1 MTTSSS
7 FDVIF
12 VGAGHNAMIAASY
25 LVKGGRSVCLLDQRS
40 AAGGW
45 VKSEELTL
53 PGFVHDTYSALHP
66 IFVGSPVF
74 AELGTELGRHGL
86 SYVQGGVSTGAS
98 LSDGRSAVVETDT
111 ELFSAELDRLGERQA
126 WTELL
131 AELSPHLDSLLPLLG
146 MDLDSAEA
154 EGLLDALQHD
164 TTSTLPSSA
173 LLAGSG
179 RELLESRFASEELIM
194 VVLPWLLH
202 IGIGP
207 DDAGGA
213 LWVALLLAI
222 LPMGNPAPLG
232 GSGRLA
238 DALHGLLVSHGAEI
252 RTGVEVDAILT
263 AGGRATGVRTAGGE
277 VLTAT
282 AGVVASTTPDRLYG
296 RLLAQAPGIPEA
308 TRMQARRYRYRR
320 GCFQI
325 NLALSARPR
334 FADSRLDGGGAIN
347 LGRGVRELVASV
359 RQADDGVLPANPSI
373 SWHEPTAVDPDR
385 APAGSAVVRLQ
396 VLDVPLRPTGDA
408 GDEITADN
416 GWTHSV
422 AERFADR
429 VIAQAAEHV
438 AGLEHMVLARHVT
451 SPADLAR
458 SNPNAG
464 PGDHAAGHNALSQSF
479 TQRPIPAHRGG
490 YATAVSDL
498 YLIGAATW
506 PGPGVSGSSG
516 RAVARRLLNQR

>member
-1 MTTSSS
+1 
-7 FDVIF
+7 
-12 VGAGHNAMIAASY
+12 
-25 LVKGGRSVCLLDQRS
+25 VCLLDQRS

-66 IFVGSPVF
+66 IFVGGPAF

-86 SYVQGGVSTGAS
+86 SYVQGSVSTGAS
-98 LSDGRSAVVETDT
+98 MPDGRSAVVETDT
-111 ELFSAELDRLGERQA
+111 ELFAAELDRLGERHA

-131 AELSPHLDSLLPLLG
+131 AQVSPHLSSLLPLLG

-154 EGLLDALQHD
+154 AGLLEALQHD

-173 LLAGSG
+173 LLTGSG
-179 RELLESRFASEELIM
+179 RELLESRFASEELIIA
-194 VVLPWLLH
+194 VLPWLLH

-213 LWVALLLAI
+213 LWVALLLAM
-222 LPMGNPAPLG
+222 LPLGNPAPLG

-238 DALHGLLVSHGAEI
+238 DALHGLLLSYGADI

-263 AGGRATGVRTAGGE
+263 TGGRATGVRTAGGE

-282 AGVVASTTPDRLYG
+282 EGVVASTTPDRLYG
-296 RLLAQAPGIPEA
+296 HLLAQSPGIPEA
-308 TRMQARRYRYRR
+308 TRMQANRYRYRR

-325 NLALSARPR
+325 NLALSGRPH

-359 RQADDGVLPANPSI
+359 RQADDGVLPAFPSI

-396 VLDVPLRPTGDA
+396 VLDVPLQPTGDA
-408 GDEITADN
+408 ADEITAGD
-416 GWTHSV
+416 GWTDSV
-422 AERFADR
+422 AEHFADR

-438 AGLEHMVLARHVT
+438 AGLEQMVLARHVT

-490 YATAVSDL
+490 YATAVPDL

-506 PGPGVSGSSG
+506 PGPAVSGSSG
-516 RAVARRLLNQR
+516 RAVARRLLNQA

>member
-1 MTTSSS
+1 ML
-7 FDVIF
+7 F
-12 VGAGHNAMIAASY
+12 
-25 LVKGGRSVCLLDQRS
+25 RS
-40 AAGGW
+40 
-45 VKSEELTL
+45 
-53 PGFVHDTYSALHP
+53 
-66 IFVGSPVF
+66 
-74 AELGTELGRHGL
+74 
-86 SYVQGGVSTGAS
+86 
-98 LSDGRSAVVETDT
+98 
-111 ELFSAELDRLGERQA
+111 
-126 WTELL
+126 
-131 AELSPHLDSLLPLLG
+131 
-146 MDLDSAEA
+146 
-154 EGLLDALQHD
+154 
-164 TTSTLPSSA
+164 
-173 LLAGSG
+173 
-179 RELLESRFASEELIM
+179 
-194 VVLPWLLH
+194 
-202 IGIGP
+202 
-207 DDAGGA
+207 
-213 LWVALLLAI
+213 
-222 LPMGNPAPLG
+222 
-232 GSGRLA
+232 
-238 DALHGLLVSHGAEI
+238 I

-296 RLLAQAPGIPEA
+296 HLLAQAPGIPEA
-308 TRMQARRYRYRR
+308 TRMQACRYQFRR

-325 NLALSARPR
+325 NLALSGRPH

-359 RQADDGVLPANPSI
+359 RQADDGVLPASPSI

-385 APAGSAVVRLQ
+385 APAGNAVVRLQ

-408 GDEITADN
+408 GGEITADN
-416 GWTHSV
+416 GWTDSV

-438 AGLEHMVLARHVT
+438 AGLEHIVLARHIT

-479 TQRPIPAHRGG
+479 AQRPIPAHRGG

-516 RAVARRLLNQR
+516 RAVARRLLNQA